1 MLRDKIRRSTL
12 ELLALTIFTI
22 LVLFLRRPDQF
33 LHPYIWIEDGWF
45 NLRTFAN
52 HGAYVL
58 VEPVSG
64 YEIFATK
71 LISYI
76 AFSISILWAPE
87 IETVL
92 MVLMTCAVIIA
103 IARSPTHLPTP
114 FLCAIA
120 VLLIPSDAEVFA
132 VSAYANWW
140 AGLLLLL
147 PPIWRQESQYVK
159 NFFIVFGGLS
169 TPLIFPATLA
179 LLVRC
184 AIDRTRSDVVS
195 ALVAVAISASQLLV
209 LRSMGGI
216 EQRTLDVETVRL
228 AIDKFGGFFFVGA
241 FTFDNTS
248 YAGLGFFIFLVL
260 TIVAWMS
267 RAKFDRYFGLLV
279 FMYAIICAT
288 VAARGPMVHLHPF
301 VGGPRYFF
309 YPFVLMM
316 WISIWIAMASGIVVR
331 AAMCAA
337 LAFALIAAG
346 SQLSRRHDVFDWRAN
361 LKACALSDH
370 YTLPIQFN
378 RTREDALRA
387 SPVMTGEECR
397 KLLARSFF

>member
-1 MLRDKIRRSTL
+1 MLGSKMHRSSL
-12 ELLALTIFTI
+12 ELLSLTAFTI

-33 LHPYIWIEDGWF
+33 LHPSIWIEDGWF

-52 HGAYVL
+52 HGAYLL

-76 AFSISILWAPE
+76 AFSTSILWAPE

-92 MVLMTCAVIIA
+92 MVLMTCAIIIA
-103 IARSPTHLPTP
+103 IARSPTHLPATLP
-114 FLCAIA
+114 CAIA

-140 AGLLLLL
+140 AGILLLL

-169 TPLIFPATLA
+169 TPLIFPITLA

-195 ALVAVAISASQLLV
+195 ALVAVAMSASQLLV

-228 AIDKFGGFFFVGA
+228 AIDKFLGFFFVGA
-241 FTFDNTS
+241 FTLDNTS
-248 YAGLGFFIFLVL
+248 YAGLGFFVLMVL
-260 TIVAWMS
+260 TIVAWTG
-267 RAKFDRYFGLLV
+267 RAKLNRYFGLFV
-279 FMYAIICAT
+279 FMYTMICAT
-288 VAARGPMVHLHPF
+288 VAARGPMAHLHPF

-316 WISIWIAMASGIVVR
+316 WTFIWLAMVSGIVVR

-337 LAFALIAAG
+337 FAFALISAG

-361 LKACALSDH
+361 LRACALSDR
-370 YTLPIQFN
+370 YTLPIHFN
-378 RTREDALRA
+378 RSKEDALRF

-397 KLLARSFF
+397 KLMARSFF